1 MGGEKKKTYSNSFLG
16 CSSIHS
22 PPGVRLHTS
31 SLCLCDALL
40 DCKIIFK
47 TKASLL
53 DVGTS
58 GYTCAHI
65 KRGLRAK
72 LNNSQFF
79 I

>member
-1 MGGEKKKTYSNSFLG
+1 MGGEKKTCSNSFLG
-16 CSSIHS
+16 CSSSHS
-22 PPGVRLHTS
+22 PPGVCLHTS
-31 SLCLCDALL
+31 SLCLCDVLL
-40 DCKIIFK
+40 DCQIIFK
-47 TKASLL
+47 TKARLL

-72 LNNSQFF
+72 LNNSQFL